1 MKYLMPEMVSSHHVG
16 EHKGRE
22 SEARAAL
29 GSTLL
34 IDFPLCRMEA
44 VEPLATHR
52 PVSNLFRSRGLGF
65 CSNCSAVRKVHTSGP
80 QIVVGIRLTRELG
93 REPGLSLH
101 MKPWPLCSLLA
112 PHVVLIQPR
121 LVSNWSKQTAKGSQW
136 GETKPG
142 SVREYY

>member
-52 PVSNLFRSRGLGF
+52 PVSNLFRSRGL
-65 CSNCSAVRKVHTSGP
+65 K
-80 QIVVGIRLTRELG
+80 RLLT
-93 REPGLSLH
+93 GL
-101 MKPWPLCSLLA
+101 W
-112 PHVVLIQPR
+112 V
-121 LVSNWSKQTAKGSQW
+121 AKGCKKSPHQW
-136 GETKPG
+136 SSNRGG
-142 SVREYY
+142 D